1 MTPSRKALI
10 STAAPVNEKKA
21 VVAAGLEALRLVV
34 ESGLLRCAVPESLG
48 GDGGSLGVL
57 SQGATELA
65 ERSKAAAW
73 ILWAQR
79 TTIEALVHSPNIGLR
94 EYLLPQLLEG
104 ERAGTL
110 PLTLGE
116 RAILAEEAGNA
127 YRLYGHLE
135 HVPNLQ
141 WLGFTLLAP
150 IQRPDRSIAWVALRS
165 EEDGLRAGIDHA
177 GDFWWGSRTAPV
189 TLEGAFFRMDEWVNE
204 AELIDAIDPVL
215 KALSLSVGEIGPEAA
230 ARARTR
236 SGSASS
242 KAPA

>member
-1 MTPSRKALI
+1 MTPSRKP
-10 STAAPVNEKKA
+10 SRSAAPGEEKKTVIA
-21 VVAAGLEALRLVV
+21 TGLEALRLVV
-34 ESGLLRCAVPESLG
+34 DSGLLRCAVPESLG
-48 GDGGSLGVL
+48 GDGGSLDAL
-57 SQGATELA
+57 SRGASALA
-65 ERSKAAAW
+65 DRSRAAAW

-150 IQRPDRSIAWVALRS
+150 IQRLDKSIAWVALRS
-165 EEDGLRAGIDHA
+165 EEDGLRVGIDHA
-177 GDFWWGSRTAPV
+177 GDFWYGSRTAPV
-189 TLEGAFFRMDEWVNE
+189 TLGGAFFRMDEWINE
-204 AELIDAIDPVL
+204 AELLDTIDPVL
-215 KALSLSVGEIGPEAA
+215 RAVSVSVLAEVSAEANQ
-230 ARARTR
+230 RGR
-236 SGSASS
+236 
-242 KAPA
+242 